1 VAGKHA
7 KIHWADEF
15 WNFVEANPKLATAI
29 AFRLGNMAGEA
40 VAGSSATARS
50 LGKKIKAAPDQA
62 VDAMQLLSTAA
73 LKYLPGPSPK
83 LQPRKRPAKAKLG
96 STSRGSKSKAKN

>member
-1 VAGKHA
+1 MAAKQG

-15 WNFVEANPKLATAI
+15 WKFVEANPQLATAI

-40 VAGSSATARS
+40 VAESSATARS
-50 LGKKIKAAPDQA
+50 LGKKLKAAPDQA
-62 VDAMQLLSTAA
+62 ADVMHTLSAAA

-83 LQPRKRPAKAKLG
+83 LQPRKRAAAKPTRALKN
-96 STSRGSKSKAKN
+96 KAKN